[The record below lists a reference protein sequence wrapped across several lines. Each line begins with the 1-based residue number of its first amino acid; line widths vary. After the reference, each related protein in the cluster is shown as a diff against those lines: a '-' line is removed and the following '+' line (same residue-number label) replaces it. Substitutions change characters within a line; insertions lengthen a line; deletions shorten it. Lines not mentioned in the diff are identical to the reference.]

1 MKKSIIYFLIFITGV
16 FTTYLYLKKDISYK
30 EKEQT
35 QIILN
40 EVKNVRKLVVL
51 ESSYTQMYNYEK
63 SKYFLV
69 EQFSFDKKVILVVN
83 AQIQISYDL
92 TKLEI
97 ETDTINKK
105 VILHKIPKPEIFIA
119 PKISYYDFEQSTF
132 NTFTKEELNKVH
144 DIVIKKVKEA
154 SNIEQLK
161 QKAKVQLI
169 EELGN
174 IYKITTLVNW
184 EFVDNSGLNIQ
195 SLNFK
200 D

>member
-1 MKKSIIYFLIFITGV
+1 MSKSFTYFFIFLAGV
-16 FTTYLYLKKDISYK
+16 LATYLYLEKDISK
-30 EKEQT
+30 NEKEQT

-40 EVKNVRKLVVL
+40 EVKNVRKLVVV

-69 EQFSFDKKVILVVN
+69 EQFSFDKKVILVVT

-92 TKLEI
+92 TKMDI
-97 ETDTINKK
+97 ETDTVQKK
-105 VILHKIPKPEIFIA
+105 VIIHKIPNPEVFIA

-144 DIVIKKVKEA
+144 NAVIKKVKQA
-154 SNIEQLK
+154 ANIEDLK
-161 QKAKVQLI
+161 EKAKIQLI
-169 EELGN
+169 EELRN
-174 IYKITTLVNW
+174 IYKITTLVDW
-184 EFVDNSGLNIQ
+184 EFVDHTGLGVFP
-195 SLNFK
+195 STFK